1 MKNFSARPAFDPAAI
16 NNPQTRDYVAPKSAG
31 SAVVRAQ
38 ILLDRAH
45 FSPGEIDG
53 RYGDTLR
60 GAVLGYQI
68 FHHLTPTGIVDPET
82 WKLLNADTA
91 PALVP
96 YVITAEEEA
105 GPFRPVPR
113 NIMEQAKL
121 TALGYSSPA
130 EELGERFHISP
141 GLLGELNPT
150 ARLDTAGQQLMVPNV
165 QRAYGQARGVRVLV
179 SRSARTA
186 AFADNGSLLAQYP
199 ATTASVHDPLPVGN
213 RVITEVRQNPWFNY
227 NPALFWDAR
236 PGDARVRIPPGPN
249 NPVGVAWIGLSK
261 AHFGIHGTPNPAS
274 VGHAESHG
282 CIRLTNWDAEELSQM
297 VAPGVPAILMEQL
310 CGRAFCYF
318 LPVLLQ
324 APRRCTCGCGQ
335 AECSRLTWRAC
346 GRKTRRR
353 RPPRPTGLSPRL

>member
-1 MKNFSARPAFDPAAI
+1 MCFRLPFLLLLFVWFPGLQAAGGARAAKPLGAHRKNFSSRPAFDPATI
-16 NNPQTRDYVAPKSAG
+16 NNPQTRDYVATKSAG

-53 RYGDTLR
+53 RYGDNLR
-60 GAVLGYQI
+60 VAVLGYQI
-68 FHHLTPTGIVDPET
+68 FHHLTSTGIVDPET

-96 YVITAEEEA
+96 YVITPEDEA
-105 GPFRPVPR
+105 GPFQLVPR
-113 NIMEQAKL
+113 SMMEQAKM

-150 ARLDTAGQQLMVPNV
+150 ARLDRAGQQLMVPNV
-165 QRAYGQARGVRVLV
+165 QRAYGQAHAARVLV
-179 SRSARTA
+179 SKNARTAA

-199 ATTASVHDPLPVGN
+199 ATTGSVHDPLPVGTW
-213 RVITEVRQNPWFNY
+213 VITEVRQNPWFNY

-249 NPVGVAWIGLSK
+249 NPVGVVWIGLSK
-261 AHFGIHGTPNPAS
+261 AHFGIHGTPNPSS

-282 CIRLTNWDAEELSQM
+282 CIRLTNWDAEELSRS
-297 VAPGVPAILMEQL
+297 VAPGVPAILME
-310 CGRAFCYF
+310 
-318 LPVLLQ
+318 
-324 APRRCTCGCGQ
+324 
-335 AECSRLTWRAC
+335 
-346 GRKTRRR
+346 
-353 RPPRPTGLSPRL
+353 